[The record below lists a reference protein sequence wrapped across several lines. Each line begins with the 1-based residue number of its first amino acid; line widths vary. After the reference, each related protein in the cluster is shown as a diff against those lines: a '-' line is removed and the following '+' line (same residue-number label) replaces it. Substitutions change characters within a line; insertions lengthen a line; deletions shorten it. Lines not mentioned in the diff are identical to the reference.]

1 MTASAI
7 IFDCDGVLVNSEE
20 LVINIERRF
29 LAGLGL
35 VYDDVEFLTRF
46 VGTSDRDFVAALQA
60 DHAER
65 GQGVFPDDFLQQ
77 VRAVSFHRFTTDLR
91 AVEGLEAYLAGLRRP
106 KAVAS
111 SSTVR
116 SLTRKLSLTGLTDWF
131 GEHVYSAEHVE
142 NGKPA
147 PDLFL
152 HAADRLGVAPGGC
165 VVIED
170 SVMGVQAGIAAG
182 MEVWGFTGG
191 GHADAGLGD
200 RLAAAG
206 AVAVFPRFSDMPGIA

>member
-1 MTASAI
+1 M
-7 IFDCDGVLVNSEE
+7 
-20 LVINIERRF
+20 INIERRF
-29 LAGLGL
+29 FADLGL
-35 VYDDVEFLTRF
+35 VYDDVEFMSRF
-46 VGTSDRDFVAALQA
+46 VGTSDRDFVAMLQV

-65 GQGVFPDDFLQQ
+65 GRGVFPEDFLQQ
-77 VRAVSFHRFTTDLR
+77 ARAVSFDWFTTELQ
-91 AVEGLEAYLAGLRRP
+91 AVEGLEAYLAGLSLP

-116 SLTRKLSLTGLTDWF
+116 SLARKLSLTGLTDWF
-131 GEHVYSAEHVE
+131 GEHAYSAEHVV
-142 NGKPA
+142 NGKLA

-152 HAADRLGVAPGGC
+152 YAADRLKVPAMDC

-170 SVMGVQAGIAAG
+170 SVHGGRAGVAAG

-191 GHADAGLGD
+191 GHAAAGLGE

-206 AVAVFPRFSDMPGIA
+206 AGRVYDSFNQMAG